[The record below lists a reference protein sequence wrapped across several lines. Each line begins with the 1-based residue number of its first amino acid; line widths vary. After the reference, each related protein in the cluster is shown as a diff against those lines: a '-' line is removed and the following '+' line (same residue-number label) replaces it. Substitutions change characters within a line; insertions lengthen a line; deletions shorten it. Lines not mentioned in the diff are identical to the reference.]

1 MNYTLGP
8 WHIHSVDGCGYY
20 VLGPGDAP
28 QFICTLDE
36 GDYDCQAANA
46 ALIAAAPDLLD
57 LVQKAFERFTDNDSQ
72 PPNHE
77 LKVWLE
83 KVSEIFYEINPKGRE
98 EK

>member
-1 MNYTLGP
+1 MNHTLGP
-8 WHIHSVDGCGYY
+8 WHRHSVDGCRYY
-20 VLGPGDAP
+20 VLGPGPAP

-46 ALIAAAPDLLD
+46 TLIAAAPDLLD

-72 PPNHE
+72 PPNHG

-83 KVSEIFYEINPKGRE
+83 KASKIFCEINLKGRE